1 MFLIHFDHS
10 IPGLI
15 GDAVSNK
22 GLFFITYIMIDG
34 WAGVAAEILRLKPL
48 IIYHLKNTFLVKTEK
63 DREKAMDAGSFG
75 FSETVPQL
83 LLYFLFGFVYSVIT
97 PILIPFIIVFF
108 GFAYLV
114 YRHQVY
120 NFKKTTSHVHC

>member
-1 MFLIHFDHS
+1 
-10 IPGLI
+10 
-15 GDAVSNK
+15 
-22 GLFFITYIMIDG
+22 MIDG

-75 FSETVPQL
+75 FAETVPQL
-83 LLYFLFGFVYSVIT
+83 QLYFLFGLVYSVIT
-97 PILIPFIIVFF
+97 PILLPFIIVFF
-108 GFAYLV
+108 GFAFLV

-120 NFKKTTSHVHC
+120 KIEKY